1 MKHLVLILSQ
11 CLVIVSSLSPPPN
24 ALVTALLGPN
34 PLTADPSTVHW
45 EVAHRAAANDA
56 PENSLEAVRLAAE
69 NGAKWVE
76 FDISFTKDNVAVA
89 FHDDTL
95 DRMTTASGPISSYTY
110 EELSKLDLGVK
121 HPSNMTGVR
130 IPTVDQFISLC
141 LSLNIK
147 MIIDLKSWK
156 SPRYT
161 RDFIISLYNKYPG
174 LSSNAMV
181 TSFFPHLLY
190 LLRSESPNITCSISS
205 APHLVPSFLSLFYP
219 TLADLASYK
228 LVGLSAILAHK
239 SAVTKEYVAKWSSRG
254 VRVMAWTVDD
264 PVEKKYMKDELKVQV
279 LTDTVRKK

>member
-1 MKHLVLILSQ
+1 M
-11 CLVIVSSLSPPPN
+11 
-24 ALVTALLGPN
+24 
-34 PLTADPSTVHW
+34 
-45 EVAHRAAANDA
+45 
-56 PENSLEAVRLAAE
+56 
-69 NGAKWVE
+69 
-76 FDISFTKDNVAVA
+76 
-89 FHDDTL
+89 
-95 DRMTTASGPISSYTY
+95 
-110 EELSKLDLGVK
+110 
-121 HPSNMTGVR
+121 
-130 IPTVDQFISLC
+130 DQFISLC

-161 RDFIISLYNKYPG
+161 RDFIVQG